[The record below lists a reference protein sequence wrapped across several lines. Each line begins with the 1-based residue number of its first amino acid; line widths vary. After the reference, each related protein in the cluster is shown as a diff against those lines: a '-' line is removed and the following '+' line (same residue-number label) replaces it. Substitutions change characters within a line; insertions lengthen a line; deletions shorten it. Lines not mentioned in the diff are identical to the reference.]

1 MITLKGMTWDHP
13 RGYDPMIATSK
24 EFNFKNS
31 GEVFI
36 NWDKRSLQ
44 AFADK
49 PIEEMTS
56 EYDLIVID
64 YPHVGEVA
72 AKNLL
77 AQFDIPIYEE
87 KLNKLMLQSVGKS
100 FDSYKVD
107 DHQWALPIDSATQV
121 SAYRQDLIS
130 FLPKNWNDLI
140 DLAKQEKVLWPLKP
154 VHSISS
160 FYSIYNNIGETFNPS
175 NKNFVVKD
183 QCIETLKMMKIIA
196 DLLPRRCFNMDPI
209 DTAESMS
216 ENNHIAYCPYLYG
229 FSNYSRQDFRKNI
242 LFYSNV
248 LDLSGK
254 GPVGTHLGGTGIA
267 VSTQSKNK
275 KYAMDYAYWIASADC
290 QKKTYY
296 ENGGQPGN
304 AVAWEDEKINLETN
318 NFFNNTRQ
326 TLEEAWVRPKHN
338 GYMIFQDEGGDIIN
352 EYLQKSINEEKVY
365 EKLKSEYKK
374 SFKDE

>member
-24 EFNFKNS
+24 EFNSKNS
-31 GEVFI
+31 GEVSI
-36 NWDKRSLQ
+36 SWDKRSLQ

-49 PIEEMTS
+49 PIKEMTS

-87 KLNKLMLQSVGKS
+87 KLNKLKLQSVGKS
-100 FDSYKVD
+100 FDSYNVNN
-107 DHQWALPIDSATQV
+107 HQWALPIDAATQV
-121 SAYRQDLIS
+121 AAYRKDLITI
-130 FLPKNWNDLI
+130 LPKNWNDLI
-140 DLAKQEKVLWPLKP
+140 DLAKQEKILWPLKP

-183 QCIETLKMMKIIA
+183 RCIETLKMMKIIA
-196 DLLPRRCFNMDPI
+196 DLLPRQCFNMDPI

-216 ENNHIAYCPYLYG
+216 ENNHIVYCPYLYG
-229 FSNYSRQDFRKNI
+229 FSNYSRQDFKKNI

-290 QKKTYY
+290 QKTTYY

-304 AVAWEDEKINLETN
+304 AVAWEDEYINNETN

-338 GYMIFQDEGGDIIN
+338 GYMNFQDEGGNIIN

-365 EKLKSEYKK
+365 EKLIFEYRE

>member
-13 RGYDPMIATSK
+13 RGYDPMIATSR
-24 EFNFKNS
+24 EFNIHNS
-31 GEVFI
+31 GNVSISWE
-36 NWDKRSLQ
+36 KRSLQ
-44 AFADK
+44 AFADR

-56 EYDLIVID
+56 DYDLIVID

-72 AKNLL
+72 AKYLL
-77 AQFDIPIYEE
+77 AQFDIPKYKE
-87 KLNKLMLQSVGKS
+87 KLNQLMLQSVGKS

-107 DHQWALPIDSATQV
+107 NHQWALPIDSATQV
-121 SAYRQDLIS
+121 SAYRQDVIS

-154 VHSISS
+154 VHAISS

-175 NKNFVVKD
+175 NKDFVIKD

-196 DLLPRRCFNMDPI
+196 NKLPRQCFAMDPI

-216 ENNHIAYCPYLYG
+216 ENNNIAYCPYLYG

-242 LFYSNV
+242 LSYGNV

-254 GPVGTHLGGTGIA
+254 GPSGTHLGGTGIA
-267 VSTQSKNK
+267 VSAQSKNK
-275 KYAMDYAYWIASADC
+275 DYAMDYAYWIASADC

-318 NFFNNTRQ
+318 NFFKNTRH
-326 TLEEAWVRPKHN
+326 TLEESWVRPKHN
-338 GYMIFQDEGGDIIN
+338 GYMNFQDEGGNIIN
-352 EYLQKSINEEKVY
+352 EYLQTSSDEVRIY
-365 EKLKSEYKK
+365 EKLKSEYKE
-374 SFKDE
+374 SFKNE